1 LFGLLVLL
9 LHRSQGEFALQ
20 LYKVIKAKFLRSRR
34 DAVFFCPFVV
44 RIECCW
50 IAKFDFEW
58 KDDTEIHILRSC
70 QVCPAIPAKAMPPS
84 GVLCKHL
91 DDMLTYFGA
100 SASVSLTD
108 LLLMAGNPAP
118 TPGFHML
125 VRYVTT
131 LCHLHSVPK
140 VQFQLKLHNQQT
152 LDTSQARVLAH
163 GHKSLVLQLGNEDAV
178 YKVRYSHA
186 NVCICSQGVHR
197 AFF

>member
-1 LFGLLVLL
+1 M
-9 LHRSQGEFALQ
+9 
-20 LYKVIKAKFLRSRR
+20 
-34 DAVFFCPFVV
+34 

-50 IAKFDFEW
+50 IARFDFEW
-58 KDDTEIHILRSC
+58 KDEAEIHILRSC

-91 DDMLTYFGA
+91 DDVLTYFGA
-100 SASVSLTD
+100 SDSVNLTD
-108 LLLMAGNPAP
+108 LLLMAGDPAP

-125 VRYVTT
+125 VRHVAT

-178 YKVRYSHA
+178 YKVRPSRA
-186 NVCICSQGVHR
+186 DVCICSQGVHCV
-197 AFF
+197 FL